1 VSTPEPQ
8 SSSAAST
15 PPPRATEEGAIVLA
29 GGVAILLGAIGAAH
43 GGYFPT
49 AWGWSALAF
58 GVVALVGLATR
69 RRVAWRR
76 QELFPLAAL
85 ALFVAWVGLSIIW
98 SDDVPGSVLE
108 LQRALVYLLA
118 FTAALLVLRRQT
130 TSALIGGVLLAITLI
145 CCYALGTRFFPD
157 DGTGLDTILVNRLST
172 PIGYW
177 NALAILSAMGG
188 LLALGLA
195 ARARP
200 VARAAAAACL
210 PILVT
215 ALYYTYSR
223 GGWIALIIGALL
235 ALALDPRRLQ
245 LLTALACLA
254 PWSGLAVLVASQQEG
269 LTQLRASHDVVVEEG
284 GEMALVVLGLAAA
297 SCLVAWAL
305 AQAELRIYVPAR
317 IRRGFS
323 IALAAGV
330 GIALVA
336 VFARFGDPIT
346 LGNDAWES
354 FADQNPAPTQASGS
368 AEGDDLNQRLFR
380 LEGEGRVDFWE
391 ASWDSAAGARLVG
404 IGPGGFEQYWLRE
417 RTEPTQIRDAHGLW
431 QEQVGELGLV
441 GLCLLV
447 AVFAL
452 PLLAAF
458 PARRNPLGPAT
469 AGAYVAFL
477 AHASV
482 DWDWEVPVVTLS
494 ALMCAA
500 ALLFMARRSGDYL
513 LRLPGWGRIGAA
525 ALVPVLVWFSIVGG
539 IANQASSTAA
549 EALDRGDWNEA
560 EEAAERQVRWA
571 PWSGGGWR
579 QLGLAQAGEGDLV
592 DARASMRKATE
603 KDPSDWRAWY
613 DLGNISTGSA
623 RQKAY
628 VEAARRNPLGSDIT
642 VLRDL
647 GFELPAP
654 PGKNAEE

>member
-1 VSTPEPQ
+1 
-8 SSSAAST
+8 
-15 PPPRATEEGAIVLA
+15 
-29 GGVAILLGAIGAAH
+29 
-43 GGYFPT
+43 
-49 AWGWSALAF
+49 
-58 GVVALVGLATR
+58 
-69 RRVAWRR
+69 
-76 QELFPLAAL
+76 
-85 ALFVAWVGLSIIW
+85 
-98 SDDVPGSVLE
+98 
-108 LQRALVYLLA
+108 
-118 FTAALLVLRRQT
+118 LVLRRQT
-130 TSALIGGVLLAITLI
+130 TSALIGGVLVAITLI

-177 NALAILSAMGG
+177 NALAILSAMGS

-200 VARAAAAACL
+200 LARAAAAACL
-210 PILVT
+210 PILIT
-215 ALYYTYSR
+215 TLYYTYSR

-245 LLTALACLA
+245 LLTTLACLA

-269 LTQLRASHDVVVEEG
+269 LTELRASHDVVVEEG

-305 AQAELRIYVPAR
+305 AQAERRIHPPAKL
-317 IRRGFS
+317 RRGFS
-323 IALAAGV
+323 VALAAGV
-330 GIALVA
+330 AIALVV

-346 LGNDAWES
+346 LGSDAWES
-354 FADQNPAPTQASGS
+354 FADQNPAPTRTSGS

-391 ASWDSAAGARLVG
+391 AAWDSAAGARLVG
-404 IGPGGFEQYWLRE
+404 IGPGTFEQYWLRE

-431 QEQVGELGLV
+431 QEQAGELGLV
-441 GLCLLV
+441 GLCLIV

-458 PARRNPLGPAT
+458 RARRNPLGPAT

-500 ALLFMARRSGDYL
+500 ALLFMARRSGDHL
-513 LRLPGWGRIGAA
+513 VRLPGWGRIGAA
-525 ALVPVLVWFSIVGG
+525 AVVPVLVWFSVVGG
-539 IANQASSTAA
+539 VANQAGATASD
-549 EALDRGDWNEA
+549 ALDRGDWNDA
-560 EEAAERQVRWA
+560 EEAAERHVRWA
-571 PWSGGGWR
+571 PWSGGGWH
-579 QLGLAQAGEGDLV
+579 QLGLAQAGEGDFV
-592 DARASMRKATE
+592 AARASMREATR
-603 KDPSDWRAWY
+603 KDPSDWRVWY
-613 DLGNISTGSA
+613 DLGNISTGAA
-623 RQKAY
+623 RQEAY

-642 VLRDL
+642 ALRDL
-647 GFELPAP
+647 GYELPAP
-654 PGKNAEE
+654 PRQAEE